1 MKKPAALVAVLLVAL
16 GLVGAAVAV
25 TYGEPDNGRHPNV
38 AAIVRVRDDGAYRIL
53 CTGSLVTDRY
63 VLTAS
68 HCTSFVESLGQSDI
82 WVTFDEHFTQSS
94 KLLHGTMITNPLY
107 NHAQSDPEDIAL
119 IRLDKKVTGIT
130 PVQLPQAGLL
140 DRMRRAGTLNGD
152 TQFTSVGYGLH
163 EPKPAPG
170 GITHEFPMERW
181 LSIGTFT
188 TLDGVWLRLAQ
199 TQATGDGGTCNGDSG
214 GPQFLGGPSS
224 NLQASITITG
234 DVQCNATNVDYRLDT
249 PEARAFLGQYI
260 PLP

>member
-1 MKKPAALVAVLLVAL
+1 LRRSAALAAVVLIAL
-16 GLVGAAVAV
+16 GAVGAALAI

-38 AAIVRVRDDGAYRIL
+38 AAIIRLRDDGAYRIL

-94 KLLHGTMITNPLY
+94 KLLHGSMITNPLY
-107 NHAQSDPEDIAL
+107 NQRQSDPEDIAL

-140 DRMRRAGTLNGD
+140 DAMKKARTLNGD
-152 TQFTSVGYGLH
+152 TQFTSVGYGIQ
-163 EPKPAPG
+163 EPQTAPG
-170 GITHEFPMERW
+170 GITHDFPMERW
-181 LSIGTFT
+181 LSIGTFSS
-188 TLDGVWLRLAQ
+188 LDTIWLRIAQ
-199 TQATGDGGTCNGDSG
+199 TQATGDGGTCSGDSG
-214 GPQFLGGPSS
+214 GPQFLGGPQS
-224 NLQASITITG
+224 NLQVSITITG
-234 DVQCNATNVDYRLDT
+234 DLQCFATNVDYRLDT
-249 PEARAFLGQYI
+249 PEARSFLGQYI